1 MLWSK
6 EEMSQKKIRAAT
18 FVEIY
23 HKFKTETGDDSY
35 IMVDTPYSEES
46 NLFLIMGTFDEI
58 QKFINENSSEKNN
71 GCINCKKKKEDTK
84 S

>member
-1 MLWSK
+1 
-6 EEMSQKKIRAAT
+6 MSQKKIRPAT

-23 HKFKTETGDDSY
+23 HKFKVETGDDSY
-35 IMVDTPYSEES
+35 IMVDTPYNEDS

-58 QKFINENSSEKNN
+58 QKFIKENSSETND
-71 GCINCKKKKEDTK
+71 GRINCKKKKEDTE